1 MRVHVKL
8 STTLRD
14 SVPGYDPLQG
24 LDLDMADPVTAALV
38 AERIGLR
45 LPDIKIVMLNGQRT
59 PLDAS
64 LNDGDRL
71 AFFPAVGGG

>member
-14 SVPGYDPLQG
+14 CVPGYEPERG
-24 LDLDMADPVTAALV
+24 LDVEAPDGATAEDLARNLGLPLD
-38 AERIGLR
+38 R
-45 LPDIKIVMLNGQRT
+45 IKIVMINGRQKA
-59 PLDAS
+59 LADGAA
-64 LNDGDRL
+64 DGDRV